1 MSAGAKRM
9 LRSGELAKLLR
20 ISPDTLRLYERKGLL
35 PRPPRSE
42 NGYRSYPPEAI
53 HRIRIIRAALSI
65 GFTIDELADIFS
77 QRDRGGAPCRQVRE
91 MAGAKLRNLENQVE
105 ALNALRDQVR
115 SVLQK
120 WDKVLKKTPQAQR
133 AGLLEVLAAG
143 TGPEARSLPLRYSSF
158 KSNLSPNRKLESVRK
173 EPRR

>member
-1 MSAGAKRM
+1 MSAGTKRV
-9 LRSGELAKLLR
+9 LRSGELAKQLG

-53 HRIRIIRAALSI
+53 NRIRVIRAALSI
-65 GFTIDELADIFS
+65 GFTIDELADIFA

-91 MAGAKLRNLENQVE
+91 MAGAKLKNLERQVA

-115 SVLQK
+115 TVLQR

-133 AGLLEVLAAG
+133 AGLLESLAAG
-143 TGPEARSLPLRYSSF
+143 TAPGARSLPLQMY
-158 KSNLSPNRKLESVRK
+158 SNLKSKSVRT
-173 EPRR
+173 EPHK